1 MKIVLDTNVWLS
13 GVFWDGEA
21 SKILEKAEN
30 KNIQIIISEDI
41 LSEIITVLNKESKF
55 QKYILNLKLS
65 IEDLLRTILSISTLI
80 ETKTKLDII
89 KADPKDNIILEAAIE
104 GKVEYLISYDNHLLN
119 MIEFRNI
126 KIVSP
131 GEFLKLVKRVFY
143 KKFFYSMYLF
153 TLIAWF
159 Y

>member
-131 GEFLKLVKRVFY
+131 GEFLKLV
-143 KKFFYSMYLF
+143 
-153 TLIAWF
+153 
-159 Y
+159 

>member
-13 GVFWDGEA
+13 GIFWGGEA
-21 SKILEKAEN
+21 NKILEKAE
-30 KNIQIIISEDI
+30 KKEMQIIISEDI
-41 LSEIITVLNKESKF
+41 LSEIIKILNRESKF
-55 QKYILNLKLS
+55 QKYILNLRLS

-104 GKVEYLISYDNHLLN
+104 GKVEYLVSYDNHLLN

-126 KIVSP
+126 KIISP
-131 GEFLKLVKRVFY
+131 GGFLKL
-143 KKFFYSMYLF
+143 
-153 TLIAWF
+153 
-159 Y
+159 

>member
-13 GVFWDGEA
+13 GIFWGGEA
-21 SKILEKAEN
+21 NKILEKAE
-30 KNIQIIISEDI
+30 KKEMQIIISEDI
-41 LSEIITVLNKESKF
+41 LSEIIKILNRESKF
-55 QKYILNLKLS
+55 QKYILNLRLS

-104 GKVEYLISYDNHLLN
+104 GKVEYLVSYDNHLLN

-126 KIVSP
+126 KIISP
-131 GEFLKLVKRVFY
+131 GEFLRLV
-143 KKFFYSMYLF
+143 
-153 TLIAWF
+153 
-159 Y
+159 